1 MRNAAIILLLMKQAK
16 PHALIGLPVLQPY
29 HSVLTHKPQNKP
41 AETSD
46 GRQVIEMV
54 IKKVIEIV
62 ATGW

>member
-1 MRNAAIILLLMKQAK
+1 VLHLYPFR
-16 PHALIGLPVLQPY
+16 LI
-29 HSVLTHKPQNKP
+29 HKNQNKP